1 MGWLESLG
9 LTFHSFALI
18 VVLLMLVSALF
29 SVLLQT
35 TKRNLTLRQTLH
47 DRNEETQRLRRLV
60 QAQQGQQQRPATAPT
75 RRLVAVKKSTAP
87 SKPKSKPRAKKPTEP
102 PRSVWE
108 RIKKPDL

>member
-60 QAQQGQQQRPATAPT
+60 QAQQGRPTAAPT
-75 RRLVAVKKSTAP
+75 RRPVAVKKSTAP